1 MKFIFL
7 LFSHGAVL
15 GIGFALGVYFLPI
28 LTAPKSANL
37 SQIEQVVSNP
47 VYKAEFKKGQRGN
60 DFFHWGEGQ
69 LVITNNE
76 IVLKGKVA
84 PGPDYKIYL
93 TKKFVEHEDEY
104 LPIKQNALYVADLK
118 VFENFIV
125 PLDKKIN
132 FLNKFFQNHLL
143 FFEVEMLNQ
152 PFQLIFF

>member
-15 GIGFALGVYFLPI
+15 GIGFALGIYFLPI

-76 IVLKGKVA
+76 IALKGKVA

-93 TKKFVEHEDEY
+93 TKKFVEHEDEF

-132 FLNKFFQNHLL
+132 FEDYNTIIIWCEAFKEFITSAKYKSL
-143 FFEVEMLNQ
+143 
-152 PFQLIFF
+152 

>member
-1 MKFIFL
+1 MRILFL
-7 LFSHGAVL
+7 IFSHGAVL

-76 IVLKGKVA
+76 IALKGKVA

-93 TKKFVEHEDEY
+93 TKKFVEHEDEF

-132 FLNKFFQNHLL
+132 FEDYNTIIIWCEAFKEFITSAKYKSL
-143 FFEVEMLNQ
+143 
-152 PFQLIFF
+152 

>member
-1 MKFIFL
+1 MRILFL
-7 LFSHGAVL
+7 IFSHGAVL
-15 GIGFALGVYFLPI
+15 GVGFALGVYFLPI

-76 IVLKGKVA
+76 IALKGKVA

-93 TKKFVEHEDEY
+93 TKKFVEHEDEF

-132 FLNKFFQNHLL
+132 FEDYNTIIIWCEAFKEFITSAKYKSL
-143 FFEVEMLNQ
+143 
-152 PFQLIFF
+152 

>member
-1 MKFIFL
+1 MRFL
-7 LFSHGAVL
+7 FLIFSHGAVL

-28 LTAPKSANL
+28 LTAPKSADL
-37 SQIEQVVSNP
+37 SQIEQVVANP

-76 IVLKGKVA
+76 IALKGKVA

-93 TKKFVEHEDEY
+93 TKKFVEHEDEF

-125 PLDKKIN
+125 PLDKKVN
-132 FLNKFFQNHLL
+132 FEDYNTI
-143 FFEVEMLNQ
+143 
-152 PFQLIFF
+152 LIWCEAFKEFIASAKYN

>member
-1 MKFIFL
+1 MRILFL
-7 LFSHGAVL
+7 IFSHGAVL

-28 LTAPKSANL
+28 LTAPNSANL

-76 IVLKGKVA
+76 IALKGKVA

-93 TKKFVEHEDEY
+93 TKKFVEHEDEF

-132 FLNKFFQNHLL
+132 FEDYNTI
-143 FFEVEMLNQ
+143 
-152 PFQLIFF
+152 LIWCEAFKEFIASAKYN

>member
-1 MKFIFL
+1 MRIL
-7 LFSHGAVL
+7 LLIFSHSAVL

-37 SQIEQVVSNP
+37 SQIEQVVANP

-76 IVLKGKVA
+76 IALKGKVA

-93 TKKFVEHEDEY
+93 TKKFVEHEDEF

-132 FLNKFFQNHLL
+132 FEDYNTIIIWCEAFKEFITSAKYKSL
-143 FFEVEMLNQ
+143 
-152 PFQLIFF
+152 

>member
-37 SQIEQVVSNP
+37 SQIEQVVANP

-76 IVLKGKVA
+76 IALKGKVA

-93 TKKFVEHEDEY
+93 TKKFVEHEDEF

-132 FLNKFFQNHLL
+132 FEDYNTIIIWCEAFKEFITSAKYKSL
-143 FFEVEMLNQ
+143 
-152 PFQLIFF
+152 

>member
-7 LFSHGAVL
+7 LFSHGTVL

-28 LTAPKSANL
+28 LTAPKSADL
-37 SQIEQVVSNP
+37 SQIEQVVANL

-76 IVLKGKVA
+76 IALKGKVA

-93 TKKFVEHEDEY
+93 TKKFVEHEDEF

-125 PLDKKIN
+125 PLDKNVN
-132 FLNKFFQNHLL
+132 FEDYNTI
-143 FFEVEMLNQ
+143 
-152 PFQLIFF
+152 LIWCEAFKEFIASAKYN

>member
-1 MKFIFL
+1 
-7 LFSHGAVL
+7 
-15 GIGFALGVYFLPI
+15 
-28 LTAPKSANL
+28 
-37 SQIEQVVSNP
+37 VVSNL

-76 IVLKGKVA
+76 IALKGKVA

-93 TKKFVEHEDEY
+93 TKKFVEHEDEF

-132 FLNKFFQNHLL
+132 FEDYNTIIIWCEAFKEFIASAKYN
-143 FFEVEMLNQ
+143 
-152 PFQLIFF
+152 

>member
-1 MKFIFL
+1 MRILFL
-7 LFSHGAVL
+7 IFSHGAVL

-37 SQIEQVVSNP
+37 SQIEQVVANP

-76 IVLKGKVA
+76 IALKGKVA

-93 TKKFVEHEDEY
+93 TKKFVEHEDEF

-132 FLNKFFQNHLL
+132 FEDYNTI
-143 FFEVEMLNQ
+143 
-152 PFQLIFF
+152 LIWCEAFKEFITSAKYKSL

>member
-93 TKKFVEHEDEY
+93 TKKFVEHEDEF

-125 PLDKKIN
+125 PLNKKIN
-132 FLNKFFQNHLL
+132 FEDYNTI
-143 FFEVEMLNQ
+143 
-152 PFQLIFF
+152 LIWCEAFKEFITSAKYN

>member
-1 MKFIFL
+1 MRIL
-7 LFSHGAVL
+7 LLIFSHGAVL

-76 IVLKGKVA
+76 IALKGKVA

-93 TKKFVEHEDEY
+93 TKKFVEHEDEF

-132 FLNKFFQNHLL
+132 FEDYNTI
-143 FFEVEMLNQ
+143 
-152 PFQLIFF
+152 LIWCEAFKEFITSAKYN

>member
-1 MKFIFL
+1 MRILFL
-7 LFSHGAVL
+7 IFSHGAVL

-37 SQIEQVVSNP
+37 SQIEQVVANP

-76 IVLKGKVA
+76 IALKGKVA

-93 TKKFVEHEDEY
+93 TKKFIEHEDEF

-132 FLNKFFQNHLL
+132 FEDYNTI
-143 FFEVEMLNQ
+143 
-152 PFQLIFF
+152 LIWCEAFKEFITSAKYKSL

>member
-1 MKFIFL
+1 MRTLFL
-7 LFSHGAVL
+7 IFSHGAVL

-37 SQIEQVVSNP
+37 SQIEQVVANP

-76 IVLKGKVA
+76 IALKGKVA

-93 TKKFVEHEDEY
+93 TKKFVEHEDEF

-132 FLNKFFQNHLL
+132 FEDYNTI
-143 FFEVEMLNQ
+143 
-152 PFQLIFF
+152 LIWCEAFKEFITSAKYKSL

>member
-1 MKFIFL
+1 MRILFL
-7 LFSHGAVL
+7 IFSHGAVL

-37 SQIEQVVSNP
+37 SQIEQVVANP

-76 IVLKGKVA
+76 IALKGKVA

-93 TKKFVEHEDEY
+93 TKKFVEHEDEF

-125 PLDKKIN
+125 PLDKKVN
-132 FLNKFFQNHLL
+132 FEDYNTIIIWCEAFKEFITSAKYKSL
-143 FFEVEMLNQ
+143 
-152 PFQLIFF
+152 

>member
-1 MKFIFL
+1 MRILFL
-7 LFSHGAVL
+7 IFSHGAVL

-28 LTAPKSANL
+28 LTAPNSANL
-37 SQIEQVVSNP
+37 SQIEQVVSNL

-76 IVLKGKVA
+76 IALKGKVA

-93 TKKFVEHEDEY
+93 TKKFVEHEDEF

-132 FLNKFFQNHLL
+132 FEDYNTIIIWCEAFKEFIASAKYN
-143 FFEVEMLNQ
+143 
-152 PFQLIFF
+152 

>member
-1 MKFIFL
+1 MRILFL
-7 LFSHGAVL
+7 IFSHGAVL

-28 LTAPKSANL
+28 LTAPNSANL

-76 IVLKGKVA
+76 IALKGKVA

-93 TKKFVEHEDEY
+93 TKKFVEHEDEF

-132 FLNKFFQNHLL
+132 FEDYNTIIIWCEAFKEFIASAKYN
-143 FFEVEMLNQ
+143 
-152 PFQLIFF
+152 

>member
-1 MKFIFL
+1 MRILFL
-7 LFSHGAVL
+7 VFSHGAVL
-15 GIGFALGVYFLPI
+15 GVGFALGVYFLPI

-93 TKKFVEHEDEY
+93 TKKFVEHEDEF

-132 FLNKFFQNHLL
+132 FEDYNTI
-143 FFEVEMLNQ
+143 
-152 PFQLIFF
+152 LIWCEAFKEFIASAKYN

>member
-1 MKFIFL
+1 MRILFL
-7 LFSHGAVL
+7 IFSHGAVL
-15 GIGFALGVYFLPI
+15 AVGFALGIYFLPI

-76 IVLKGKVA
+76 IALKGKVA

-93 TKKFVEHEDEY
+93 TKKFVEHEDEF

-132 FLNKFFQNHLL
+132 FEDYNTI
-143 FFEVEMLNQ
+143 
-152 PFQLIFF
+152 LIWCEAFKEFIASAKYN

>member
-1 MKFIFL
+1 MRVLFL
-7 LFSHGAVL
+7 IFSHGAVL

-37 SQIEQVVSNP
+37 SQIEQVVANP

-76 IVLKGKVA
+76 IALKGKVA

-93 TKKFVEHEDEY
+93 TKKFVEHEDEF

-132 FLNKFFQNHLL
+132 FEDYNTI
-143 FFEVEMLNQ
+143 
-152 PFQLIFF
+152 LIWCEAFKEFITSAKYKSL

>member
-1 MKFIFL
+1 MRILFL
-7 LFSHGAVL
+7 IFSHGVVL
-15 GIGFALGVYFLPI
+15 GVGFALGIYFLPI

-37 SQIEQVVSNP
+37 SQIEQVVANP

-93 TKKFVEHEDEY
+93 TKKFVEHEDEF

-132 FLNKFFQNHLL
+132 FEDYNTIIIWCEAFKEFITSAKYKSL
-143 FFEVEMLNQ
+143 
-152 PFQLIFF
+152 

>member
-1 MKFIFL
+1 MRILFL
-7 LFSHGAVL
+7 IFSHGEVL

-28 LTAPKSANL
+28 LTAPKSADL
-37 SQIEQVVSNP
+37 SQIEQVVANP

-76 IVLKGKVA
+76 IALKGKVA

-93 TKKFVEHEDEY
+93 TKKFVEHEDEF

-132 FLNKFFQNHLL
+132 FEDYNTI
-143 FFEVEMLNQ
+143 
-152 PFQLIFF
+152 LIWCEAFKEFITSAKYN

>member
-1 MKFIFL
+1 MRIL
-7 LFSHGAVL
+7 LLIFSHGAVL

-37 SQIEQVVSNP
+37 SQIEQVVANP

-93 TKKFVEHEDEY
+93 TKKFVEHEDEF

-132 FLNKFFQNHLL
+132 FEDYNTI
-143 FFEVEMLNQ
+143 
-152 PFQLIFF
+152 LIWCEAFKEFITSAKYN

>member
-1 MKFIFL
+1 MRILFL
-7 LFSHGAVL
+7 IFSHGAVL
-15 GIGFALGVYFLPI
+15 GVGFALGVYFLPI

-37 SQIEQVVSNP
+37 SQIEQVVANP

-76 IVLKGKVA
+76 IALKGKVA

-93 TKKFVEHEDEY
+93 TKKFVEHEDEF

-132 FLNKFFQNHLL
+132 FEDYNTIIIWCEAFKEFITSAKYKSL
-143 FFEVEMLNQ
+143 
-152 PFQLIFF
+152 

>member
-1 MKFIFL
+1 MRFL
-7 LFSHGAVL
+7 FLIFSHGAVL

-28 LTAPKSANL
+28 LTAPKSADL
-37 SQIEQVVSNP
+37 SQIEQVVANP

-76 IVLKGKVA
+76 IALKGKVA

-93 TKKFVEHEDEY
+93 TKKFVEHEDEF

-132 FLNKFFQNHLL
+132 FEDYNTIIIWCEAFKEFITSAKYKSL
-143 FFEVEMLNQ
+143 
-152 PFQLIFF
+152 

>member
-1 MKFIFL
+1 MRILFL
-7 LFSHGAVL
+7 IFSHGAVL

-37 SQIEQVVSNP
+37 SQIEQVVANP

-76 IVLKGKVA
+76 IALKGKVA

-93 TKKFVEHEDEY
+93 TKKFVEHEDEF

-132 FLNKFFQNHLL
+132 FEDYNTIIIWCEAFKEFITSAKYKSL
-143 FFEVEMLNQ
+143 
-152 PFQLIFF
+152 

>member
-76 IVLKGKVA
+76 IALKGKVA

-93 TKKFVEHEDEY
+93 TKKFVEHEDEF

-132 FLNKFFQNHLL
+132 FEYYNTI
-143 FFEVEMLNQ
+143 
-152 PFQLIFF
+152 LIWCEAFKEFIASAKYN

>member
-1 MKFIFL
+1 MRILFL
-7 LFSHGAVL
+7 IFSHGAVL

-76 IVLKGKVA
+76 IALKGKVA

-93 TKKFVEHEDEY
+93 TKKFVEHEDEF

-125 PLDKKIN
+125 PLDKKVN
-132 FLNKFFQNHLL
+132 FEDYNTI
-143 FFEVEMLNQ
+143 
-152 PFQLIFF
+152 LIWCEAFKEFITSAKYKSL

>member
-1 MKFIFL
+1 MRILFL
-7 LFSHGAVL
+7 IFSHGAVL

-28 LTAPKSANL
+28 LTAPTSANL
-37 SQIEQVVSNP
+37 SQIEQVVANP

-76 IVLKGKVA
+76 IALKGKVA

-93 TKKFVEHEDEY
+93 TKKFVEHEDEF

-132 FLNKFFQNHLL
+132 FEDYNTI
-143 FFEVEMLNQ
+143 
-152 PFQLIFF
+152 LIWCEAFKEFIASAKYN

>member
-76 IVLKGKVA
+76 IALKGKVA

-93 TKKFVEHEDEY
+93 TKKFVEHEDEF

-132 FLNKFFQNHLL
+132 FEDYNTIIIWCEAFKEFITSAKYKSL
-143 FFEVEMLNQ
+143 
-152 PFQLIFF
+152 

>member
-1 MKFIFL
+1 MRILFL
-7 LFSHGAVL
+7 IFSHGAVL

-37 SQIEQVVSNP
+37 SQIEQIVANP
-47 VYKAEFKKGQRGN
+47 VYIAEFKKGQRGN

-76 IVLKGKVA
+76 IALKGKVA

-93 TKKFVEHEDEY
+93 TKKFVEHEDEF

-132 FLNKFFQNHLL
+132 FEDYNTIIIWCEAFKEFIASAKYN
-143 FFEVEMLNQ
+143 
-152 PFQLIFF
+152 